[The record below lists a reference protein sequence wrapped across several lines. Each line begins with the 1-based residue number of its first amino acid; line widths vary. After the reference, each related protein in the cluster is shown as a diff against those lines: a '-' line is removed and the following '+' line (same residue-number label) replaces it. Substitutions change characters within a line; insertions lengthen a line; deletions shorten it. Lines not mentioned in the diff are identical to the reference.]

1 MRQLTQSVEST
12 RNDLIDKLMIMGV
25 YKHGDK
31 HLFELSLRQ
40 LEYKYRK
47 VRSTS
52 HPHSQMGS
60 IRWVGRKVK
69 VQ

>member
-1 MRQLTQSVEST
+1 MSQLTQPVEVR

-25 YKHGDK
+25 YKHGEK
-31 HLFELSLRQ
+31 HLFELSLRE

-47 VRSTS
+47 VKSTS

-60 IRWVGRKVK
+60 IRWVGRKV
-69 VQ
+69 Q

>member
-1 MRQLTQSVEST
+1 MSHLTQPVEVR

-25 YKHGDK
+25 YKHGEK
-31 HLFELSLRQ
+31 HLFELSLRE

-47 VRSTS
+47 VKSTS

-60 IRWVGRKVK
+60 IRWVRRKV
-69 VQ
+69 Q

>member
-1 MRQLTQSVEST
+1 MSHLTQPVEVR

-25 YKHGDK
+25 YKHGEK
-31 HLFELSLRQ
+31 HLFELSLRE

-47 VRSTS
+47 VKSTS

-60 IRWVGRKVK
+60 IRWVGRKV
-69 VQ
+69 Q